1 MFCTQPADK
10 AVFTNAS
17 GHIELPDNAEIQLGD
32 KSGGDLRLRHNG
44 SASQI
49 QGFTGQLQ
57 ITNFEDDSDVR
68 ILTDDGSGG
77 ATDYF
82 RADGSTGDAILY
94 HYGTE
99 KLKTQSGGVDVTG
112 TVTADGLTLGASD
125 KIVFGSDIT
134 GVYRNTSGNDLSL
147 LHWGNVGILID
158 SDNNDSSR
166 QFVVGRNSKDAS
178 TADIMLKIAES
189 GDISFYED
197 TGTTAKLTW
206 DASAEELQ
214 FKDSV
219 KAEFGDGGDLQI
231 YANSGFSY
239 IDETGSGNLNLRTNG
254 ANIGIY
260 DTANSQYMA
269 RFTTG
274 GDAELYYNGSEKLA
288 TTSTGVDVTGN
299 ITVSGTVDGRDL
311 ATDGTKLDGIETS
324 ADVTDSTNV
333 SAAGALMKTG
343 GTMTGALDF
352 GSVTGR
358 VITITGDSGLDHS
371 DASIYL
377 GNATSN
383 YGFDIEYEG
392 SGSGNTNAFVITSTN
407 QGSPKEVLR
416 ANQDGIARFPN
427 GTVVTGN
434 ITVSGTVDGR
444 DIATDGTKLDGIASS
459 ATANPNAIDNVVEDT
474 TPQLGGNLDLN
485 SNNITGTGNINIT
498 GTLQTSSNAII
509 GGDLTVSGTTT
520 TVNTETINLADN
532 NIVLNSNLSSST
544 LPTEN
549 GGITINRGSQTDKVF
564 QWDEGSDYWEIDDDF
579 HAEGI
584 EELTQLQIQ
593 HIQTLNT
600 MELSLIGLARM
611 CVQTLMEQKIYISV

>member
-1 MFCTQPADK
+1 M
-10 AVFTNAS
+10 
-17 GHIELPDNAEIQLGD
+17 
-32 KSGGDLRLRHNG
+32 
-44 SASQI
+44 
-49 QGFTGQLQ
+49 
-57 ITNFEDDSDVR
+57 
-68 ILTDDGSGG
+68 
-77 ATDYF
+77 
-82 RADGSTGDAILY
+82 
-94 HYGTE
+94 
-99 KLKTQSGGVDVTG
+99 
-112 TVTADGLTLGASD
+112 
-125 KIVFGSDIT
+125 VFGSDIT

-392 SGSGNTNAFVITSTN
+392 SGSGNTNVFVITSTN
-407 QGSPKEVLR
+407 Q
-416 ANQDGIARFPN
+416 A
-427 GTVVTGN
+427 
-434 ITVSGTVDGR
+434 
-444 DIATDGTKLDGIASS
+444 
-459 ATANPNAIDNVVEDT
+459 
-474 TPQLGGNLDLN
+474 
-485 SNNITGTGNINIT
+485 
-498 GTLQTSSNAII
+498 
-509 GGDLTVSGTTT
+509 
-520 TVNTETINLADN
+520 
-532 NIVLNSNLSSST
+532 
-544 LPTEN
+544 
-549 GGITINRGSQTDKVF
+549 
-564 QWDEGSDYWEIDDDF
+564 
-579 HAEGI
+579 
-584 EELTQLQIQ
+584 
-593 HIQTLNT
+593 
-600 MELSLIGLARM
+600 
-611 CVQTLMEQKIYISV
+611 VQKKF